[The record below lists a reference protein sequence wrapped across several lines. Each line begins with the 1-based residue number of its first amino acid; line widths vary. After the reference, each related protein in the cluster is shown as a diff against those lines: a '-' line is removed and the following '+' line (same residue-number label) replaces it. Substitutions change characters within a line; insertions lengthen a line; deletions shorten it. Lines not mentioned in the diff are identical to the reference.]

1 MANRIE
7 EDGRFADP
15 DDLKSQISEFMKIK
29 ANLALLEAR
38 ESELKNKFFAKMTED
53 GFEDDKGN
61 IILELDEAVDGVY
74 RLEKQRRVKR
84 KLDELRA
91 EVLLEELGL
100 AGEVYEMKPVLNEDA
115 LMAAFYEE
123 KITEEQLEE
132 IFPIQVIWALRTV
145 KK

>member
-1 MANRIE
+1 MARVEPE
-7 EDGRFADP
+7 EGRFADP
-15 DDLKSQISEFMKIK
+15 DDLNSQISEYIKVK
-29 ANLALLEAR
+29 ANLDMLEKR
-38 ESELKNKFFAKMTED
+38 HSELKEKMFAAIESG

-61 IILELDEAVDGVY
+61 LQLELENPIDGVY
-74 RLEKQRRVKR
+74 RLEKQRRTKR

-91 EVLLEELGL
+91 ESLLEELGL

-132 IFPIQVIWALRTV
+132 IFPLQVIWALRTI